1 MNSRDTMLTMLNV
14 EQLDLFSQKLNIGH
28 KNASILFDDFQIW
41 DFIDDA
47 FEGLHVQGPL
57 ATYEDIRE
65 YLKNRGRI
73 I

>member
-1 MNSRDTMLTMLNV
+1 MNNRDAMLTMLKV
-14 EQLDLFSQKLNIGH
+14 EQLDLFSQKLNLGY
-28 KNASILFDDFQIW
+28 KNASTLFDDYQVW

-47 FEGLHVQGPL
+47 FEGLHVQGPF

>member
-1 MNSRDTMLTMLNV
+1 MDNRDTMLTMLKV
-14 EQLDLFSQKLNIGH
+14 EQLDLFSHKLNIDH
-28 KNASILFDDFQIW
+28 KNASTLFDDYQVW
-41 DFIDDA
+41 DFNDDA

-57 ATYEDIRE
+57 ATYDDIRE